1 MPKTFSPKD
10 DGLSAQQKKQHFLS
24 SDVLPHS
31 SYGPPQ
37 PHMQTSAKQGMMN
50 HASPLR
56 SGFGDTYV
64 EAESDETIDPKMR
77 RQMEHSSELFGRE
90 TPMVSHDHVHSTTH
104 RLTPSDFKWFSI
116 PEKKA
121 ETPAA
126 SPVAPEEMSH
136 KNRWYNEKCSQVFD
150 HRSPQE
156 TDSHIANFREAH
168 RQACAEDA
176 VGDLKRRNN
185 AYYSDL
191 FGRETPMDVPASQD
205 APYRPKQYANPED
218 RITVHQDWTDSKT
231 ELVCGNRPSTADHHP
246 GMRKGA
252 ELHKKRIFGENGEG
266 GGGYG
271 QAADLE
277 PVTYDNAHKVK
288 GAVGLQPQ
296 QIHQAHLRTSMTS
309 EEFYETAHNTK
320 HWEVVELHI
329 SGLSLYTDEKA
340 VRDLCNGFDLQI
352 VKVAVEMD
360 PVRNLCK
367 GRAKIMVRYNPV
379 RDSIAGLVQKLEELK
394 LTVGI

>member
-10 DGLSAQQKKQHFLS
+10 DGLSATQKKQHFLS
-24 SDVLPHS
+24 SDVLPHN
-31 SYGPPQ
+31 SYGPPP
-37 PHMQTSAKQGMMN
+37 PHMQSSAKNGMMN
-50 HASPLR
+50 MASPLR
-56 SGFGDTYV
+56 SGFGNTYV

-77 RQMEHSSELFGRE
+77 RQQEHSSELFGRE
-90 TPMVSHDHVHSTTH
+90 TPAVTTDHVHSSNH

-116 PEKKA
+116 PEKKV
-121 ETPAA
+121 EAA
-126 SPVAPEEMSH
+126 SPQPPEDMSH

-156 TDSHIANFREAH
+156 ADTHISNFRDANK
-168 RQACAEDA
+168 QARAEDA
-176 VGDLKRRNN
+176 VGDLKRHHN

-191 FGRETPMDVPASQD
+191 FGRETPMDIPGKGDS
-205 APYRPKQYANPED
+205 PYRPKQYANPED

-231 ELVCGNRPSTADHHP
+231 ELVCGSRPGTADAAP
-246 GMRKGA
+246 SLRKGA
-252 ELHKKRIFGENGEG
+252 ELHQKRIFET
-266 GGGYG
+266 GGGYS
-271 QAADLE
+271 ALE
-277 PVTYDNAHKVK
+277 PVESVHYDNSQKVK
-288 GAVGLQPQ
+288 GAVGMQPQ

-309 EEFYETAHNTK
+309 DEFYETAHNTK

-329 SGLSLYTDEKA
+329 SGLGLYTDEKA

-379 RDSIAGLVQKLEELK
+379 RDSINGLVQKLEEMK